1 LYKEILY
8 NISFPDRQ
16 VHYCEVG
23 IILTDPIESESIF
36 YMPVWTPG
44 SYLIREFSKNTE
56 DIKAVSSDGEELFTE
71 KINKNSWRVFNPDKK
86 NINFSYRVYCNELT
100 VRTSRINSD
109 HAFLSPAGIF
119 MTVEGMESVKCIVK
133 LDLPDEWKEISTGLK
148 NISENI
154 YYADNYDILIDS
166 PLEIGNHNILEFE
179 IQGVKHFISLTGSGN
194 YDGVK
199 LIHDF
204 KKIAEEQIN
213 FFGGEIPYEH
223 YTFIIHLVENGGG
236 GLEHRNSFVVQMV
249 RLNFCDKKLYN
260 KFLGLVSHEFFHLW
274 NVKRIR
280 PAELGPFNYNE
291 ENYTKGLWVAEGWT
305 SFYDNVFLRRCG
317 LINDEEYFEFLGHEY
332 NDIMRYSGRHH
343 QSLTDSS
350 FDTWIKFYRKDENYN
365 NSQISYYTKGALVA
379 MMLDLEIIRNTNAER
394 SLDDV
399 MRILFDDY
407 KKDNTKGFTQER
419 VKEICEFVS
428 GINFDDFW
436 KKYVN
441 GKDEI
446 PMEEYISLAGLEV
459 EDIADTASSFLGIES
474 LTQEGRLIISKV
486 FTGGS
491 AYISGLNFKDEIISI
506 DSYRADEK
514 IAKNILSG
522 KKPGD
527 VIKVMISRDGIVKEI
542 NVMLAKP
549 FQLFKIKRMEA
560 ISSDQERI
568 FYKWING

>member
-1 LYKEILY
+1 MNREILY

-16 VHYCEVG
+16 AHYCEVV
-23 IILTDPIESESIF
+23 IYLNEPIETETIF
-36 YMPVWTPG
+36 FMPVWTPG

-56 DIKAVSSDGEELFTE
+56 DVKAVSSEGDDLLIE
-71 KINKNSWRVFNPDKK
+71 KINKNSWKVFNPDKK
-86 NINFSYRVYCNELT
+86 NVNFSYRVYCNELT

-109 HAFLSPAGIF
+109 HAFLSPAGVF
-119 MTVEGMESVKCIVK
+119 MTVRGIESAKCI
-133 LDLPDEWKEISTGLK
+133 LNIDMPPEWNKISTGL
-148 NISENI
+148 NRISENI
-154 YYADNYDILIDS
+154 FYADNFDILVDS
-166 PLEIGNHNILEFE
+166 PLEIGNQNILEFE
-179 IQGVKHFISLTGSGN
+179 IKGVKHFISLTGTGN
-194 YDGVK
+194 YDAEK
-199 LIHDF
+199 LKNDF

-213 FFGGEIPYEH
+213 FFGSDIPYEH
-223 YTFIIHLVENGGG
+223 YTFIIHLVEHGGG
-236 GLEHRNSFVVQMV
+236 GLEHLNSFVVQMV
-249 RLNFCDKKLYN
+249 RLNFRDKKLYN

-280 PAELGPFNYNE
+280 PIELGPFNYNE
-291 ENYTKGLWVAEGWT
+291 ENYTNGLWVAEGWT
-305 SFYDNVFLRRCG
+305 SFYDNVFLRRSG
-317 LINDEEYFEFLGHEY
+317 LINDEEYFEFLEHEY
-332 NDIMRYSGRHH
+332 NDIMRFSGRYH

-399 MRILFDDY
+399 IRILYDDY
-407 KKDNTKGFTQER
+407 KKDDTKGYTQER

-428 GINFDDFW
+428 GKNLDDFW
-436 KKYVN
+436 KKYVE

-459 EDIADTASSFLGIES
+459 EDIAETASSFFGIES
-474 LTQEGRLIISKV
+474 KNIEGRLIITKV

-506 DSYRADEK
+506 DNYRADEK
-514 IAKNILSG
+514 NAKNILSG
-522 KKPGD
+522 KSPGD
-527 VIKVMISRDGIVKEI
+527 LIKVIISRDGMIKEL

-549 FQLFKIKRMEA
+549 FQLFKIKKMKDVSPE
-560 ISSDQERI
+560 QERI
-568 FYKWING
+568 YSKWIKG